1 MPTIRDVA
9 RLAGVSTATVSAT
22 INKSAK
28 VSDALQLRVLDAV
41 RQLGYA
47 PDGVARSLKKGRTQ
61 LVGLVIADVTN
72 PFFAELV
79 HVIGQAAQAAGY
91 AVLLCNT
98 DQEPEKEQLYLQLMR
113 THRADGVI
121 LTPTGEGPGY
131 AAGLGGLGLP
141 LVLLDRSVA
150 GVAADSVTLDNRAAG
165 RLATRHLL
173 ELGHR
178 RIAAITG
185 PAHLSVAAERL
196 AGFAEALAEQGLAPD
211 PALVRHA
218 DFREQGGLEACLSV
232 MAEPARPT
240 ALFVANNHMLIGVMR
255 GLTQLGLACPADVS
269 VAAIDDFPWANAFTP
284 RLTTV
289 RQPVREMGETA
300 LRLLLERLGGA
311 APSAPR
317 PIVLAP
323 SLVVRESCIAVPQP
337 SPQRR
342 RRA

>member
-22 INKSAK
+22 INQSAR
-28 VSDALQLRVLDAV
+28 VSEALQARVLDAV

-61 LVGLVIADVTN
+61 LIGLVIADITN

-79 HVIGQAAQAAGY
+79 HVIGNAAQAAGY

-98 DQEPEKEQLYLQLMR
+98 DQDSDKERLYLQLMR

-121 LTPTGEGPGY
+121 LTPTGGGPGY
-131 AAGLGGLGLP
+131 GPALGGLGLP
-141 LVLLDRSVA
+141 LVLLDRSVP
-150 GVAADSVTLDNRAAG
+150 GLAADSVLLDNREAA
-165 RLATRHLL
+165 RLAARHLL
-173 ELGHR
+173 ALGHR
-178 RIAAITG
+178 RIAAIGG
-185 PAHLSVAAERL
+185 PPHLSAAGERL
-196 AGFAEALAEQGLAPD
+196 QGFAEALSEQGLAPD

-232 MAEPARPT
+232 MAEPDRPT

-255 GLTQLGLACPADVS
+255 ALTQLGLACPADVS

-300 LRLLLERLGGA
+300 LRMLLQRLAGA
-311 APSAPR
+311 APPAPR
-317 PIVLAP
+317 QVVLQP
-323 SLVVRESCIAVPQP
+323 SLMVRESCAALPQLDP
-337 SPQRR
+337 RKR

>member
-22 INKSAK
+22 INQSAR
-28 VSDALQLRVLDAV
+28 VSEALQARVLDAV

-47 PDGVARSLKKGRTQ
+47 PDGIARSLKKGRTQ
-61 LVGLVIADVTN
+61 LIGLVIADITN

-79 HVIGQAAQAAGY
+79 HVIGNAAQRAGY
-91 AVLLCNT
+91 AVLLCDT
-98 DQEPEKEQLYLQLMR
+98 DQDPEKERLYLQLMR

-121 LTPTGEGPGY
+121 LTPTGGGGDY
-131 AAGLGGLGLP
+131 AAALGGLGLP
-141 LVLLDRSVA
+141 LILLDRSVP
-150 GVAADSVTLDNRAAG
+150 GVTADAVLLDNRQGA

-185 PAHLSVAAERL
+185 PAHLSAGAERL
-196 AGFAEALAEQGLAPD
+196 QGFVEAFAELGLAPD
-211 PALVRHA
+211 PALIREA

-232 MAEPARPT
+232 MGRPDRPS

-269 VAAIDDFPWANAFTP
+269 VASIDDFPWANAFTP

-300 LRLLLERLGGA
+300 LRLLLERLGGT
-311 APSAPR
+311 APDAPR
-317 PIVLAP
+317 LIRLEPA
-323 SLVVRESCIAVPQP
+323 LVVRESCVPL
-337 SPQRR
+337 PQARPRKRR
-342 RRA
+342 PA